1 MKHYRRI
8 SFGITFI
15 AFLAFCFMPWII
27 KALAG
32 GCGTWEGIPTVTM
45 KLPGQEKPQHKCE
58 KGKEGAKDAK
68 GKEGHH
74 TCMKEKCQGC
84 ASIENVTLGFGDLEK
99 YHGHLCPGMAL
110 GYRATQV
117 ALAQLYPGEIP
128 PRGDE
133 FVVSGIPRA
142 CPVDAISYLTGAR
155 YGKGSEGA
163 FNGNLAFDKTIGAS
177 SYIFASMSTGKAIK
191 LTTTFQFPK
200 EMEALKAKKDTD
212 PEANAQY
219 EAMSRCATIRILT
232 APGKEVFAVAPLSEF
247 SWKDYKDKYLK

>member
-15 AFLAFCFMPWII
+15 ALLAFCFMPWTI

-58 KGKEGAKDAK
+58 KGKEGAKNAK
-68 GKEGHH
+68 GREGHH

-219 EAMSRCATIRILT
+219 EAMSWCATIRILT
-232 APGKEVFAVAPLSEF
+232 APGKEVFAVAPLSDF
-247 SWKDYKDKYLK
+247 SWKAYKEKYLK